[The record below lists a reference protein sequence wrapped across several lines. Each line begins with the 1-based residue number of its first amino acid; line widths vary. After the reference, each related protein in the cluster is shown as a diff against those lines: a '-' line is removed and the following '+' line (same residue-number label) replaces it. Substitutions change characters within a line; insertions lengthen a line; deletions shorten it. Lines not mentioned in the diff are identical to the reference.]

1 MDLINSYSRFHS
13 QYLKDLTWVSR
24 SIRQLLEV
32 GAALYALKCFTER
45 PTSPP
50 SGQVKVAQ
58 SGPTLRPQPPNSPWD
73 SSSQNTRVCSLSFLQ
88 GIFPTKGPNPGL
100 PYCRWTLYQLSH
112 KGSPRIL
119 EWVAY
124 PFSSR
129 SSQPRNWTGISC
141 TDGQGGP
148 ACCGSWGL
156 EESGTTERL
165 NWTELL
171 RCRRILCQREALI
184 TLTDWLTRWSKGH
197 TSHRPLVSRGLHL
210 LCGEWAVAFS
220 TLQRGSQTPQESS
233 GLGNVQP
240 SMWWPAGV
248 L

>member
-1 MDLINSYSRFHS
+1 MLWSVLQKDPHHPLVVKWKSLS
-13 QYLKDLTWVSR
+13 QAR
-24 SIRQLLEV
+24 
-32 GAALYALKCFTER
+32 
-45 PTSPP
+45 
-50 SGQVKVAQ
+50 
-58 SGPTLRPQPPNSPWD
+58 LRDPNHHTVHGILQARIPEC
-73 SSSQNTRVCSLSFLQ
+73 VVSFLQ
-88 GIFPTKGPNPGL
+88 GIFPTKRPTPGL

-112 KGSPRIL
+112 KGSPRML

-141 TDGQGGP
+141 IDGQGGL
-148 ACCGSWGL
+148 ACCGSRGL
-156 EESGTTERL
+156 EESDTTERL

-197 TSHRPLVSRGLHL
+197 TSPRPLVSGGLHL

-233 GLGNVQP
+233 GLGNMQP
-240 SMWWPAGV
+240 SVWRPAGV
-248 L
+248 LYRFVTST